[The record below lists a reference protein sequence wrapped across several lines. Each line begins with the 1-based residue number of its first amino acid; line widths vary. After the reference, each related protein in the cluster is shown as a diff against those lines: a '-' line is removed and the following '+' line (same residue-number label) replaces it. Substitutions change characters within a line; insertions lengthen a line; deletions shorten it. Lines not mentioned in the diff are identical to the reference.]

1 MDPQKWILSFT
12 LICILGVSVFML
24 SAMDSSTIRTEI
36 IGKLNRV
43 VPDGL
48 GGWSAALT
56 SQPSGKKLKG
66 NKLLPVQ
73 VNLTVCLPT
82 FGRPGKP
89 VYCCPPRNMLD
100 DPIVDFEFPDPAT
113 TPIRVRRFAHRLD
126 EESIAKYEKAV
137 SIMRSLP
144 YSDPRSFT
152 RQANLHCQYCTGSFL
167 QQHSTLPV
175 RVHKTWIFF
184 PWHRMLLYFHE
195 KILGSLIGDD
205 TFAIP
210 FWPWDLP
217 DGMTLPAFYL
227 NGSFINHQ
235 RDPTHFP
242 PAVADL
248 DFQLAPGG
256 TSPEEQTDLNLA
268 LMYNQ
273 MVSGA
278 KTAELFMGCAYK
290 TGEGGDCFG
299 PGTMERAPHN
309 TIHKWVGSAF
319 HTGREDMGVFYSAA
333 RDPSFYAHHS
343 NIDRLWE
350 VWRAT
355 HPEVNDPEFLDSYM
369 YFHDDTSR
377 LVRIRFRDVMDIDKL
392 RYRYEGVENTWLAA
406 RPKPSV
412 SPRLARREIRKRE
425 KEQNVV
431 ELPTGS
437 QFGPTGRVLDSTVT
451 VRVVRPREVRS
462 RARREKAQLEE
473 ILVVEGIDVKA
484 DDFVKFDVYINVV
497 DSTIMS
503 PKYREFVGTFVDIP
517 SGSSVGKKITL
528 KLGLSEALEDLE
540 ADQDRAIWVTLLP
553 RTESCNKVIVDGL
566 SIQFTRK

>member
-1 MDPQKWILSFT
+1 MYRAASPRSKPSPMDPLKWILPLTISS
-12 LICILGVSVFML
+12 ILAL
-24 SAMDSSTIRTEI
+24 SLFLFSSPHLAVQLL
-36 IGKLNRV
+36 GQLNGV
-43 VPDGL
+43 VPDVL
-48 GGWSAALT
+48 AGWSTPANN
-56 SQPSGKKLKG
+56 QKGKF
-66 NKLLPVQ
+66 LPVK
-73 VNLTVCLPT
+73 VNLSTCLHT

-89 VYCCPPRNMLD
+89 VYCCPPKNVLD
-100 DPIVDFEFPDPAT
+100 DPIIDFQFPDPAT
-113 TPIRVRRFAHRLD
+113 NPIRVRRSANRLD
-126 EESIAKYEKAV
+126 KDSIAKYEKAV
-137 SIMRSLP
+137 ALMRSLP
-144 YSDPRSFT
+144 YSDPRSYT

-167 QQHSTLPV
+167 QENSELPV

-195 KILGSLIGDD
+195 RILGSLIGDD

-217 DGMTLPAFYL
+217 EGMTLPAFYL
-227 NGSFINHQ
+227 NGSFKNEQ
-235 RDPTHFP
+235 RDPTHYP

-248 DFQLAPGG
+248 DFQLAEGGSTPG
-256 TSPEEQTDLNLA
+256 EQVELNLA

-350 VWRAT
+350 VWMAT
-355 HPEVNDPEFLDSYM
+355 HPEMNDPEFLDSTM
-369 YFHDDTSR
+369 YFYDEKLR
-377 LVRIRFRDVMDIDKL
+377 LNRIRFRDVMEMDKL
-392 RYRYEGVENTWLAA
+392 RYRYEDVVNTWMTA

-412 SPRLARREIRKRE
+412 TPRLAKRELRKRV
-425 KEQNVV
+425 KEQENRH
-431 ELPTGS
+431 LQPTG
-437 QFGPTGRVLDSTVT
+437 QLLDYRVTF
-451 VRVVRPREVRS
+451 RVVRPRAVRT
-462 RARREKAQLEE
+462 RKEKAEFEE

-484 DDFVKFDVYINVV
+484 EEFVKFDVYINVV
-497 DSTIMS
+497 NGTIMS
-503 PKYREFVGTFVDIP
+503 PKYREFAGTFTDIP
-517 SGSSVGKKITL
+517 MGVSFGKKTTL
-528 KLGLSEALEDLE
+528 ELGISEVLEDLE
-540 ADQDRAIWVTLLP
+540 ADRDPSIWVTLMP
-553 RTESCNKVIVDGL
+553 RTESCNKVTIDGL
-566 SIQFTRK
+566 SIKHKRK

>member
-1 MDPQKWILSFT
+1 MDPHKWILPSILAISLFIFFFT
-12 LICILGVSVFML
+12 NTF
-24 SAMDSSTIRTEI
+24 DSSSQLATEI
-36 IGKLNRV
+36 VRKLNGV
-43 VPDGL
+43 VW
-48 GGWSAALT
+48 WSAPLT
-56 SQPSGKKLKG
+56 GQTQKG
-66 NKLLPVQ
+66 KLLPVA
-73 VNLTVCLPT
+73 VNLSACLPT

-89 VYCCPPRNMLD
+89 VYCCPPKNILD
-100 DPIVDFEFPDPAT
+100 DPIVDFQFPDPAT
-113 TPIRVRRFAHRLD
+113 NPIRIRRSANRLD
-126 EESIAKYEKAV
+126 KDNIAKYEKAV
-137 SIMRSLP
+137 SMMRSLP
-144 YSDPRSFT
+144 YSDPRSYT

-167 QQHSTLPV
+167 QEHSTLPV

-195 KILGSLIGDD
+195 RILGDLIGDD
-205 TFAIP
+205 TFAVP

-217 DGMTLPAFYL
+217 EGMMLPEFYL
-227 NGSFINHQ
+227 NGSFKNEQ
-235 RDPTHFP
+235 RDPTHYP

-248 DFQLAPGG
+248 DFQLAEGG
-256 TSPEEQTDLNLA
+256 STPEEQTELNLA

-355 HPEVNDPEFLDSYM
+355 HPEVNDPEFLDSSM
-369 YFHDDTSR
+369 YFYDEKLR
-377 LVRIRFRDVMDIDKL
+377 LNRIRFRDVMDMDKL
-392 RYRYEGVENTWLAA
+392 RYRYEDVVNTWMTA

-412 SPRLARREIRKRE
+412 APRLAKRE
-425 KEQNVV
+425 LRKKEIKLEMLGRHFQQT
-431 ELPTGS
+431 LDS
-437 QFGPTGRVLDSTVT
+437 QFTVQ
-451 VRVVRPREVRS
+451 VVRPRPIMTQK
-462 RARREKAQLEE
+462 EKDQLEE

-484 DDFVKFDVYINVV
+484 EEFVKFDVYINVV
-497 DSTIMS
+497 KDTIMS
-503 PKYREFVGTFVDIP
+503 PKYREFAGTFTDIP
-517 SGSSVGKKITL
+517 MGVSFGKKTTL
-528 KLGLSEALEDLE
+528 ELGISEVLEDLE
-540 ADQDRAIWVTLLP
+540 ADRDRAIWVTLMP
-553 RTESCNKVIVDGL
+553 RTETCNNVTVDGI
-566 SIQFTRK
+566 SIVHKKK